1 MAYGHL
7 SLKCI
12 QDDSSPLAAGNVQ
25 IKDRALT
32 LTTAAWGSSLQSRSD
47 RQNTVHGGSVP
58 PNRASMSHAR
68 IDTAISNPEDAYD
81 HPPVTRDGKIRYEME
96 RV

>member
-7 SLKCI
+7 SLNCI
-12 QDDSSPLAAGNVQ
+12 QDDSSPLGAGNVQ

-32 LTTAAWGSSLQSRSD
+32 LTTVAWGSSLQSRSD
-47 RQNTVHGGSVP
+47 CQNTVHGGSVP
-58 PNRASMSHAR
+58 PNRASISHAS
-68 IDTAISNPEDAYD
+68 IDTAISNPEDAYEP
-81 HPPVTRDGKIRYEME
+81 PPVTRDGKIRYAME